1 MNYKKILSLLLAASM
16 TVSMPINVFA
26 TQPVTETENQTEVT
40 PYGTPDTKAP
50 VLHSVSVDKDIVQAG
65 ESFELS
71 LNITDDISGVYII
84 STSFINETTGTLISN
99 PFEFVETSE
108 DDTYTFSIQVPENE
122 ASGALRLDHVELR
135 DKNNNAIIYRS
146 SKNSEALEYLLPNE
160 IIIQVENQK
169 GEDLEAP
176 KLIDVSVTPETV
188 KSGEYFTLN
197 LDVTDDMS
205 GVDYISAY
213 FVNKQNGRTISL
225 DYFIR
230 EPITEGKVQV
240 EWLVDEY
247 EGNGSFYLD
256 HVQLSDVTGHSVI
269 YRSYSSNFPEEPYLP
284 KGVELTVTN
293 DDTED
298 IIPPKLHSVSID
310 KNTVEAPGQATLTL
324 DISDDISGVNMVGIY
339 FVNKQNDRTIS
350 VDDFLTSHKNG
361 KIQLN
366 IPVSEFEPSGIF
378 DLRSVTLYDTSGNSV
393 QYDSIN
399 VGYDPENPLPNEIS
413 FFVKNVDDNDQSGDI
428 ITSTNNP
435 TLVDD
440 IKSMEEGS
448 TAHIYYGNGASLSK
462 DVFEAIKGQDK
473 TISLESA
480 GIEWI
485 FNGQDIEDEN
495 IKDIDLTTDI
505 NLSWNSD
512 SEAAQEIP
520 WDQNAIVLSFADNG
534 TLPAPAKIRIKMDYA
549 FKDSVGTDNLY
560 VYYYDNTN
568 KEFVQVAANLVITD
582 DDYLEF
588 TITHN
593 SDFVITDGELKKKEP
608 ENPDPTPTPDPTPSN
623 PDKGT
628 SSNSSASSSSAVNY
642 ESEKPNPTD
651 KKAVEAYNFWQNAK
665 AKVRTTPDGKTMRL
679 FVPKDITYMPASMME
694 TLYREKITLII
705 THNGKKIVIPAGK
718 AMPKQKLKVYWTFE
732 SLEKLYQA

>member
-16 TVSMPINVFA
+16 AVSMPINVFA
-26 TQPVTETENQTEVT
+26 TQPITEEKSVQETVI
-40 PYGTPDTKAP
+40 PYGVPDYTPP
-50 VLHSVSVDKDIVQAG
+50 VLHSLTANKDSVKAG
-65 ESFELS
+65 ETLELT
-71 LNITDDISGVYII
+71 LNITDDISGIDTIIVTFLNEKTQKTDRITIGDFSVNEDNNYILNY
-84 STSFINETTGTLISN
+84 TV
-99 PFEFVETSE
+99 PSE
-108 DDTYTFSIQVPENE
+108 E
-122 ASGALRLDHVELR
+122 AAGILRIDE
-135 DKNNNAIIYRS
+135 IYLSDVLGNSVWYSS
-146 SKNSEALEYLLPNE
+146 SKNQNREPLLPNE
-160 IIIQVENQK
+160 ISVEVLQDNV
-169 GEDLEAP
+169 GDIEAP
-176 KLIDVSVTPETV
+176 KLNDLSLKTNSVSAPGETTLYLTVSDDV
-188 KSGEYFTLN
+188 
-197 LDVTDDMS
+197 S
-205 GVDYISAY
+205 GVDSAQVIFINRQTGQEIEAWTYSSAELMKDNVLEAKIEIS
-213 FVNKQNGRTISL
+213 
-225 DYFIR
+225 
-230 EPITEGKVQV
+230 
-240 EWLVDEY
+240 EY
-247 EGNGSFYLD
+247 DSSGIYELNEVY
-256 HVQLSDVTGHSVI
+256 LSDKNGHSR
-269 YRSYSSNFPEEPYLP
+269 YYYSVNSGWQNVDMLP
-284 KGVELTVTN
+284 KEISFTVEN
-293 DDTED
+293 GGSED
-298 IIPPKLHSVSID
+298 ITPPVLNQISIN
-310 KNTVEAPGQATLTL
+310 KTEVVAPGSVVLTL
-324 DISDDISGVNMVGIY
+324 DVIDDVSGFESSIVDVVNRRNGRRIH
-339 FVNKQNDRTIS
+339 Q
-350 VDDFLTSHKNG
+350 SHSKYDNPYQ
-361 KIQLN
+361 IE
-366 IPVSEFEPSGIF
+366 IPISEFEPSGVFEVDAIYVF
-378 DLRSVTLYDTSGNSV
+378 DKNGNMGIYYSSNSGV
-393 QYDSIN
+393 IDDYP
-399 VGYDPENPLPNEIS
+399 VLPNEIS
-413 FFVKNVDDNDQSGDI
+413 FFVKNIDENDQSGDI

-435 TLVDD
+435 FLAEE
-440 IKSMEEGS
+440 INQMEEGS

-628 SSNSSASSSSAVNY
+628 SSNSSSSSSSAVNY
-642 ESEKPNPTD
+642 ESEKPNPAD

>member
-1 MNYKKILSLLLAASM
+1 MNYKKMLSLFLAASM
-16 TVSMPINVFA
+16 AVSMPINVFA
-26 TQPVTETENQTEVT
+26 TQPITEEKSVQETVI
-40 PYGTPDTKAP
+40 PYGVPDYTPP
-50 VLHSVSVDKDIVQAG
+50 VLHSLTANKDSVKAG
-65 ESFELS
+65 ETLELT
-71 LNITDDISGVYII
+71 LNITDDISGIDTIIVTFLNEKTQKTDRITIGDFSVNEDNNYILNY
-84 STSFINETTGTLISN
+84 TV
-99 PFEFVETSE
+99 PSE
-108 DDTYTFSIQVPENE
+108 E
-122 ASGALRLDHVELR
+122 AAGILRIDE
-135 DKNNNAIIYRS
+135 IYLSDVLGNSVWYSS
-146 SKNSEALEYLLPNE
+146 SKNQNREPLLPNE
-160 IIIQVENQK
+160 ISVEVLQDNV
-169 GEDLEAP
+169 GDIEAP
-176 KLIDVSVTPETV
+176 KLNDLSLKTNSVSAPGETTLYLTVSDDV
-188 KSGEYFTLN
+188 
-197 LDVTDDMS
+197 S
-205 GVDYISAY
+205 GVDSAQVIFINRQTGQEIEAWTYSSAELMKDNVLEAKIEIS
-213 FVNKQNGRTISL
+213 
-225 DYFIR
+225 
-230 EPITEGKVQV
+230 
-240 EWLVDEY
+240 EY
-247 EGNGSFYLD
+247 DSSGIYELNEVY
-256 HVQLSDVTGHSVI
+256 LSDKNGHSR
-269 YRSYSSNFPEEPYLP
+269 YYYSVNSGWQNVDMLP
-284 KGVELTVTN
+284 KEISFTVEN
-293 DDTED
+293 GGSED
-298 IIPPKLHSVSID
+298 ITPPVLNQISIN
-310 KNTVEAPGQATLTL
+310 KTEVVAPGSVVLTL
-324 DISDDISGVNMVGIY
+324 DVIDDVSGFESSIVDVVNRRNGRRIH
-339 FVNKQNDRTIS
+339 Q
-350 VDDFLTSHKNG
+350 SHSKYDNPYQ
-361 KIQLN
+361 IE
-366 IPVSEFEPSGIF
+366 IPISEFEPSGVFEVDAIYVF
-378 DLRSVTLYDTSGNSV
+378 DKNGNMGIYYSSNSGV
-393 QYDSIN
+393 IDDYP
-399 VGYDPENPLPNEIS
+399 VLPNEIS

-593 SDFVITDGELKKKEP
+593 SDFVITAGELKKKEP

-623 PDKGT
+623 PDKGA
-628 SSNSSASSSSAVNY
+628 SSNSSSSSSSAVSY

-665 AKVRTTPDGKTMRL
+665 EKVRTTPDGKTMRL